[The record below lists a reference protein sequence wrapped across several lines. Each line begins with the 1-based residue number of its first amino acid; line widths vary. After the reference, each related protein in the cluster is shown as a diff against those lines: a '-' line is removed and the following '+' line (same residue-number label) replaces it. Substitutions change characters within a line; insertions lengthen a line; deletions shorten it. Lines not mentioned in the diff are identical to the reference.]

1 MDALVAGWNH
11 DDVDRSG
18 DPNSQAEWDGSMV
31 FSGRDHRKS
40 RSNGLMRV

>member
-11 DDVDRSG
+11 DDV
-18 DPNSQAEWDGSMV
+18 EWDGSMV